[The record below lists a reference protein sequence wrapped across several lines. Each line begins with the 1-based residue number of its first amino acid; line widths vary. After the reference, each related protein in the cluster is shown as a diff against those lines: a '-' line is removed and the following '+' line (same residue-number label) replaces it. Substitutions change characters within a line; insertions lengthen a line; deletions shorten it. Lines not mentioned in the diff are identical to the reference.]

1 VLENSGIIARTKS
14 QCTSFIDCYS
24 VRCDLES
31 FDQFGTVVFIDSS
44 GDVMAS
50 VTCQRCNTQYA
61 VIGCDECK
69 TLVCGNCSSMCAGC
83 GVSICVEHTHLTKGG
98 RKLCGRCT
106 AERQERQQA
115 LKSKYGKGQRIAP
128 SISVPDSGESAASSA
143 VPPPS
148 APPAPGKPVG
158 AATDAAFKGV
168 AFADIAGSSPLI
180 PIRETEREIEEEAG
194 VGPEHED
201 PEMRLDPEEAEKS
214 RKARETAHLTST
226 GRLELPPM
234 DQNRPVLGQSGYQP
248 PSRIKVMAAFI
259 LFGIGSM
266 LFYNSTPYLK
276 ETLFL
281 FDTRKPQFY
290 EGQMAQIQ
298 DTNKI
303 RNTSNIQQ
311 FDIFSQAPMFFV
323 SWFILLVF
331 GVIRSSY
338 WSYIAKRNLEAARNL
353 DKDANQL
360 L

>member
-1 VLENSGIIARTKS
+1 
-14 QCTSFIDCYS
+14 
-24 VRCDLES
+24 
-31 FDQFGTVVFIDSS
+31 
-44 GDVMAS
+44 M
-50 VTCQRCNTQYA
+50 
-61 VIGCDECK
+61 
-69 TLVCGNCSSMCAGC
+69 
-83 GVSICVEHTHLTKGG
+83 SICIEHTHLTKGG

-115 LKSKYGKGQRIAP
+115 LKSKYGKGQRSAP
-128 SISVPDSGESAASSA
+128 SISLPDSGESAAASSA

-158 AATDAAFKGV
+158 AAADAAFKGV

-180 PIRETEREIEEEAG
+180 PIRETEKEIEEEAG

-248 PSRIKVMAAFI
+248 PSRKKVLAAFI

-276 ETLFL
+276 ETLL
-281 FDTRKPQFY
+281 PFDTTKPQFY

-311 FDIFSQAPMFFV
+311 FYIFSQAPMFFV
-323 SWFILLVF
+323 SWLILLSYLLGIVILVF